1 MRERVSQMIHLY
13 GHFRRHS
20 FDQKEERKM
29 GREEGGEK
37 KGEGRKREKSEGAKN
52 RTVPIQGNRAR
63 FLRKFHVS
71 GQGTFSIY
79 PAQIE

>member
-29 GREEGGEK
+29 GRGGREREREG
-37 KGEGRKREKSEGAKN
+37 EGAKN
-52 RTVPIQGNRAR
+52 RTVPIQGDRAR